1 MNYLNIHTDLLRS
14 EEYLGAEPVER
25 ATWLNLMGWCASQ
38 ENGGV
43 IREAH
48 EWTDRKWQQLCG
60 VTLREIQT
68 PSKLYFFKDGGNLVV
83 WSYPADK
90 EKEVKTNRK
99 NGKRGGRPRKEETQ
113 KKPGGFESENQVVSN
128 RETDLKTEWFEI
140 AETEGK
146 GREGNGK
153 KSKEDVPTQTLVWSV
168 TEGWAGITDQD
179 LQDWKEAFPA
189 CDIKRQLA
197 LMTEW
202 LKSNPAKA
210 KKKQWRRFVTGWLSR
225 SQERG
230 GDIQSN
236 RPEKPQPQRCL

>member
-38 ENGGV
+38 ENGG
-43 IREAH
+43 IIKDAH
-48 EWTDRKWQQLCG
+48 DWTDRKWQQLCG

-153 KSKEDVPTQTLVWSV
+153 KSKEKNIPELEQVVEYLIPKMAEIHSGWTPTRVRKAAKLRLETFIDA
-168 TEGWAGITDQD
+168 GWKDGNGRPIKNWQNKFMNCMKHEKYWNYEDQS
-179 LQDWKEAFPA
+179 AAP
-189 CDIKRQLA
+189 
-197 LMTEW
+197 
-202 LKSNPAKA
+202 
-210 KKKQWRRFVTGWLSR
+210 
-225 SQERG
+225 
-230 GDIQSN
+230 IQ
-236 RPEKPQPQRCL
+236 KPQAERCL